1 MTSKRQQDVK
11 HAQRESFLY
20 REVAPLVMQLIA
32 DNPLLSPM
40 FINRVKLSSDRGLC
54 TIYFHTPGGKEA
66 FNKKLQ
72 TLILYKP
79 SIRTAI
85 AKAMESR
92 YTPEIRFVFDDSY
105 EKQQNLDDLIETL
118 KNEGKL

>member
-20 REVAPLVMQLIA
+20 REIAPLIMRLIA

-40 FINRVKLSSDRGLC
+40 FINRVKLSPDRGLA
-54 TIYFHTPGGKEA
+54 TIFFHTPGGKEE
-66 FNKKLQ
+66 FGKKLQ

-92 YTPEIRFVFDDSY
+92 YTPEIRFMFDESY
-105 EKQQNLDDLIETL
+105 EKQRGIDDLIETL